1 MAHSDADSHYRFV
14 ICKWCRMFSCF
25 PELLKASGQIAWL
38 QWFSTWI
45 IHIHPSL
52 LLLSLVATNGI
63 RNICFLLFSTR
74 ETKKK
79 IRGRRQESHITYG
92 SLQLSPFRLHFLE
105 LSFAH
110 LFHLFSWR
118 PDDSWATG
126 VVCEVLPETDVPFFL
141 LFFLSVLFLRHEDW
155 LTVVRMWIC
164 GHFVNSYGRSANA
177 SCKRIGV
184 CTTKTFHFLSAWVG
198 DFSQS

>member
-1 MAHSDADSHYRFV
+1 MMCDVLLFPRTVESFGSDCVTSMIQHLNYPYPSVSVA
-14 ICKWCRMFSCF
+14 
-25 PELLKASGQIAWL
+25 
-38 QWFSTWI
+38 
-45 IHIHPSL
+45 SL
-52 LLLSLVATNGI
+52 LGSNKWDSEY
-63 RNICFLLFSTR
+63 LLFALLYKRDEKKDTR
-74 ETKKK
+74 Q
-79 IRGRRQESHITYG
+79 IQESHITYG

-141 LFFLSVLFLRHEDW
+141 LFFPFCSFLRREDW

-164 GHFVNSYGRSANA
+164 GHFVSFYGRSANA

-184 CTTKTFHFLSAWVG
+184 CTTKTFHFLSESMILARANA
-198 DFSQS
+198 QSVHFNGWRWR